1 MDRFDPSSLN
11 FNDFKLTTIDISFL
25 VNLLDFSEVDTK
37 LGREWLERKKV
48 CFKRNR
54 IGKGMVKPKTKY
66 LFGEPGENTWGERLP
81 EISAIT

>member
-25 VNLLDFSEVDTK
+25 PILVK
-37 LGREWLERKKV
+37 LIQSWGKNDWKEKERKKV
-48 CFKRNR
+48 CFKRSR

-81 EISAIT
+81 EISAIA